1 MAYDIYFAFTPLH
14 LKIVNSIPKKNQ
26 AILVVLNTRSLN
38 AYKESYIDE
47 SSFMK
52 IYEYQ
57 SKYFNPINL
66 IKICKKYRCI
76 ENLYVGN
83 FKFLNFRLIE
93 LFIDYKKLV
102 TFDDGVGGIT
112 KTYFNTNS
120 NTLKEFIYKILQID
134 IASIMG
140 KHIKHYSIYDAD
152 EGIFDNKSEALILQK
167 INKSFPYDGNV
178 LLTTDKSESGTM
190 SIVDE
195 KLLMQKIIHNL
206 NIKYLIHHP
215 SKKYNRVFDNVAII
229 DEPYLSDDI
238 ASCSA
243 FNHVYSLSASSILG
257 IVKLKLLPENKITY
271 LANKD
276 APVMKLL
283 KSNTK
288 INTIYFEDL

>member
-26 AILVVLNTRSLN
+26 AILVLLNKSSLT
-38 AYKESYIDE
+38 AFRESYIDKN
-47 SSFMK
+47 SFIK
-52 IYEYQ
+52 IYEYK
-57 SKYFNPINL
+57 SKYFNPFNL
-66 IKICKKYRCI
+66 IKINKKYRNI

-83 FKFLNFRLIE
+83 FKFLNFRLAE
-93 LFIDYKKLV
+93 LFVDYKKLV

-120 NTLKEFIYKILQID
+120 NTLKESIYKILKID
-134 IASIMG
+134 IASIMS
-140 KHIKHYSIYDAD
+140 KHIKHYSIYDSD
-152 EGIFDNKSEALILQK
+152 NGIFNDKSEALILKK
-167 INKSFPYDGNV
+167 IKKSFPYDGNV

-190 SIVDE
+190 SIEDE
-195 KLLMQKIIHNL
+195 KHLMQTIIQNLKI
-206 NIKYLIHHP
+206 KFLIHHP

-238 ASCSA
+238 VSCSD

-257 IVKLKLLPENKITY
+257 IVKLRTFPENNITY

-283 KSNTK
+283 KSTTEIK
-288 INTIYFEDL
+288 TICFEDL